1 MKLSS
6 YIVSTAL
13 ISTLSVVAALI
24 ATDLMGWDRLEAL
37 MIACVTFCVLQTLAT
52 FLHNQYLA
60 RRVEKL
66 QKGILDY
73 EMRMIDLFEAMSSN
87 SANTDTV
94 KTLQRKIDFIQ
105 SSQVQKEAQIQKR
118 ELSEQDDFDNVE
130 TTDTSN
136 IIHLDTAKRGET
148 HNETLE
154 KFAANT
160 NQPGI
165 GSDPWDSLEFHI
177 QPIVSMTDRNV
188 IAYEAL
194 ARMKDEAGNLV
205 PASEFMERYEH
216 PQEFAQLDAIM
227 IEKAVSMARSIRR
240 QNQKARFYINLS
252 RHTFN
257 EDDAFNSFLT
267 MLEAN
272 EILNKNICFEVSQED
287 FERLGKDKQQRI
299 REILDL
305 GFKIALDNCSDI
317 SSAVSILKQN
327 MFSSIKLS
335 VEMLEQIE
343 AMEQYNPDIEI
354 LEAAT
359 TAGVDLIVTHVEQDH
374 QLLKLIDHDVFYGQ
388 GNYFSEPKTPNF
400 IA

>member
-6 YIVSTAL
+6 YIVSIA
-13 ISTLSVVAALI
+13 ISSTLSVSVVLI
-24 ATDLMGWDRLEAL
+24 ATYLMGWERLDAL
-37 MIACVTFCVLQTLAT
+37 MVGCVSFCLLQTLAT
-52 FLHNQYLA
+52 FVQNQYLA

-87 SANTDTV
+87 SADTDTV

-105 SSQVQKEAQIQKR
+105 ASQGQKEKPVS
-118 ELSEQDDFDNVE
+118 EHEPSEQEGFDKVE
-130 TTDTSN
+130 STDTSN

-154 KFAANT
+154 KSAANT
-160 NQPGI
+160 NQSGMDA
-165 GSDPWDSLEFHI
+165 DPLTSLEIHI

-194 ARMKDEAGNLV
+194 ARMKDEVGNLM
-205 PASEFMERYEH
+205 PASEFMKRYEH
-216 PQEFAQLDAIM
+216 SQEFTQLDAIM

-240 QNQKARFYINLS
+240 QSQEARFYINLS
-252 RHTFN
+252 WHTIN
-257 EDDAFNSFLT
+257 EDGAFSSFMK

-272 EILNKNICFEVSQED
+272 EILNENICFEVSQED
-287 FERLGKDKQQRI
+287 FERLGKEKQQRL

-305 GFKIALDNCSDI
+305 GFKMTLDNCRDI
-317 SSAVSILKQN
+317 SSAISILRHK

-354 LEAAT
+354 LEIASA
-359 TAGVDLIVTHVEQDH
+359 AGVDLIVTHVERDH

-388 GNYFSEPKTPNF
+388 GNYFSEPKVPNF